1 MDIKT
6 AEKRIAELTREINEH
21 NYRYYV
27 EDSPVVSDAEYDRLI
42 KELKDLEEKFLDLS
56 QPDSPTQRVGGQPIE
71 GFVTVRHLRP
81 MFSLENGNSVE
92 EVRDFDQRVRK
103 LIEVP
108 QVEYTVELKIDGV
121 ALSLIYQSGRFLR
134 AITRG
139 DGVQGDDVTEN
150 VRTIP
155 VIPLRIDY
163 TDPLEVRGE
172 AYLRHDEFARINSQ
186 RETEGEPIFANPR
199 NAAAGSLKQL
209 DSREVARRKILFFA
223 WAGFLSENLKK
234 HSLVLDFLRK
244 RRFPVNPN
252 IRTFQG
258 IDAVIE
264 YCNSWQEKRHTLPYD
279 TDGMVIK
286 VNRLDWQGA
295 IGFTSKSPR
304 WALAYKFPAEQATTR
319 INTIVVQVGR
329 LGTITPVAELEPVFL
344 SGSTVSRASLHNQ
357 DEIKR
362 LGVKIG
368 DRVFI
373 EKAGEIIPQVV
384 KVITESRTGQEVD
397 FVMPQNCPVC
407 AGRLHREEG
416 EVAVRCTNIRCP
428 AQVKERV
435 LHFAGRDAMDI
446 EGLGIEMVNVLV
458 DKGLISDF
466 GDLYYLKYE
475 ELVELDRMAQKST
488 ENLLAA
494 ITKSKER
501 DLVNLLFGLGIRHVG
516 TRAAEILAE
525 NFSTLEELDRANIE
539 DLTAIREI
547 GPALAES
554 ITDFFRDAETKKVIA
569 KLKVAGVNTVRK
581 AQKSPAGNPVF
592 AGKSVVVTGI
602 LEGMAR
608 SEAEK
613 MVKELGGRVS
623 SSVSKKTDYLIVG
636 KDPGSKLDK
645 AKEFGVKIL
654 TEDKFLEMTKNK
666 CLSPGGGGEVGG

>member
-1 MDIKT
+1 MDIKA
-6 AEKRIAELTREINEH
+6 AEKRIAELIREINEH
-21 NYRYYV
+21 NYRYYM
-27 EDSPVVSDAEYDRLI
+27 EDNPVVGDVEYDRLV
-42 KELKDLEEKFLDLS
+42 KELKDLEEKFPMLR
-56 QPDSPTQRVGGQPIE
+56 QPDSPTRRVGGQPIE
-71 GFVTVRHLRP
+71 GFVTVRHSRL
-81 MFSLENGNSVE
+81 MLSLENGNSEE

-103 LIEVP
+103 LLEVP

-150 VRTIP
+150 VRTIS

-163 TDPLEVRGE
+163 AGSLEVRGE
-172 AYLRHDEFARINSQ
+172 AYLSHDEFARINRQ
-186 RETEGEPIFANPR
+186 RESEGEAAFVNPR
-199 NAAAGSLKQL
+199 NATAGSLKQL

-223 WAGFLSENLKK
+223 WAGFLSEDLKE
-234 HSLVLDFLRK
+234 HRLVLEFLRK
-244 RRFPVNPN
+244 QRFPVNPH

-258 IDAVIE
+258 IDTVIE
-264 YCNSWQEKRHTLPYD
+264 YRNSWQEKRHTLPYD

-286 VNRLDWQGA
+286 VNHLAWQDVV
-295 IGFTSKSPR
+295 GFTSKSPR
-304 WALAYKFPAEQATTR
+304 WALAYKFPAEQVTTR
-319 INTIVVQVGR
+319 IKNIVVQVGR

-368 DRVFI
+368 DRVFV
-373 EKAGEIIPQVV
+373 EKAGEIIPQVI
-384 KVITESRTGQEVD
+384 KVIPELRTGEEVD
-397 FVMPQNCPVC
+397 FVLPKNCPVC
-407 AGRLHREEG
+407 ESRLHQAEG

-446 EGLGIEMVNVLV
+446 EGLGIEMVTVLV

-466 GDLYYLKYE
+466 GDLYSLTYE
-475 ELVELDRMAQKST
+475 KLIELDRMAKKST

-494 ITKSKER
+494 IAKSKER

-525 NFSTLEELDRANIE
+525 NFSTLKELEQAKVE

-554 ITDFFRDAETKKVIA
+554 ITDFFQDTETTKVID
-569 KLKVAGVNTVRK
+569 KLKNAGVNMVQKEKKAPVR
-581 AQKSPAGNPVF
+581 NPVF
-592 AGKSVVVTGI
+592 VGKSVVVTGI

-608 SEAEK
+608 SEAERL
-613 MVKELGGRVS
+613 VKELGGRVS
-623 SSVSKKTDYLIVG
+623 SSVSKKTDYLVVG

-645 AKEFGVKIL
+645 AKIFGVKII
-654 TEDKFLEMTKNK
+654 TKEDFLKMVEKQNS
-666 CLSPGGGGEVGG
+666 SP

>member
-6 AEKRIAELTREINEH
+6 AEKRIAKLTREIVEH

-27 EDSPVVSDAEYDRLI
+27 EDNPVISDIEYDRLV
-42 KELKDLEEKFLDLS
+42 KELKELEENFPMLRR
-56 QPDSPTQRVGGQPIE
+56 PDSPTQRVGGQPIE

-103 LIEVP
+103 LLEVP

-139 DGVQGDDVTEN
+139 DGVRGDDVTEN

-163 TDPLEVRGE
+163 TGPLEVRGE
-172 AYLRHDEFARINSQ
+172 AYLRHDEFARINRQ
-186 RETEGEPIFANPR
+186 REAEGESIFVNPR

-223 WAGFLSENLKK
+223 WAGFLSEDLKD
-234 HSLVLDFLRK
+234 HRLVLEFLRK
-244 RRFPVNPN
+244 HRFPVNPQ

-264 YCNSWQEKRHTLPYD
+264 YCNSWQEKRYTLPYD

-286 VNRLDWQGA
+286 VNRLAWQDAVGS
-295 IGFTSKSPR
+295 TSKSPR

-319 INTIVVQVGR
+319 IKDIVVQVGR

-384 KVITESRTGQEVD
+384 KVVPESRTGKEVD
-397 FVMPQNCPVC
+397 FAMPDNCPVC
-407 AGRLHREEG
+407 AGRLHREGG

-435 LHFAGRDAMDI
+435 FHFAGRDAMDI
-446 EGLGIEMVNVLV
+446 EGLGVEMVTVLV

-466 GDLYYLKYE
+466 GDLYFLTYE
-475 ELVELDRMAQKST
+475 KLIRLDRMAKKST

-501 DLVNLLFGLGIRHVG
+501 DLVNLIFGLGIRHVG

-525 NFSTLEELDRANIE
+525 NFSTLKELEQAKAT
-539 DLTAIREI
+539 DLIAIREI
-547 GPALAES
+547 GPVAAES
-554 ITDFFRDAETKKVIA
+554 ITDFFRDTETVKVIN
-569 KLKVAGVNTVRK
+569 KLKTAEVNTV
-581 AQKSPAGNPVF
+581 QKEKKPPARNPIF
-592 AGKSVVVTGI
+592 AGKSVVVTGT
-602 LEGMAR
+602 LEGMTR
-608 SEAEK
+608 SGAEK
-613 MVKELGGRVS
+613 MVKKLGGRVS
-623 SSVSKKTDYLIVG
+623 SSVSKKTGYLIAG

-645 AKEFGVKIL
+645 AKNFGVKIF
-654 TEDKFLEMTKNK
+654 TEEDFLEMTK
-666 CLSPGGGGEVGG
+666 

>member
-1 MDIKT
+1 
-6 AEKRIAELTREINEH
+6 
-21 NYRYYV
+21 
-27 EDSPVVSDAEYDRLI
+27 
-42 KELKDLEEKFLDLS
+42 
-56 QPDSPTQRVGGQPIE
+56 
-71 GFVTVRHLRP
+71 VTVRHARL
-81 MFSLENGNSVE
+81 MLSLENGNSE
-92 EVRDFDQRVRK
+92 QEVRDFDQRVRK
-103 LIEVP
+103 LLEVP

-150 VRTIP
+150 VRTIS

-163 TDPLEVRGE
+163 ADPLEVRGE
-172 AYLRHDEFARINSQ
+172 AYLSHEEFVRINRQ
-186 RETEGEPIFANPR
+186 RESEGEPSFVNPR
-199 NAAAGSLKQL
+199 NAAAGSLKHL

-223 WAGFLSENLKK
+223 WAGFLSEDLKE
-234 HSLVLDFLRK
+234 HHLVLEFLRR
-244 RRFPVNPN
+244 RRFPVNPH

-258 IDAVIE
+258 IDAVME

-286 VNRLDWQGA
+286 VNRLAWQDA
-295 IGFTSKSPR
+295 AGFTSKSPR

-319 INTIVVQVGR
+319 IKNIVVQVGR

-362 LGVKIG
+362 LDVRIG

-373 EKAGEIIPQVV
+373 EKAGEIIPQVI
-384 KVITESRTGQEVD
+384 KVISELRTGEEVD
-397 FVMPQNCPVC
+397 FVMPKNCPAC
-407 AGRLHREEG
+407 GGRLHQAEG

-446 EGLGIEMVNVLV
+446 EGLGIEMVTVLV

-466 GDLYYLKYE
+466 GDLYSLTYE
-475 ELVELDRMAQKST
+475 KLIELDRMAKKST
-488 ENLLAA
+488 ENLLSA
-494 ITKSKER
+494 IKKSKGR

-516 TRAAEILAE
+516 ARAAEILAE
-525 NFSTLEELDRANIE
+525 NFSSLDELEQAKAE
-539 DLTAIREI
+539 DLTALREI
-547 GPALAES
+547 GPVLAES
-554 ITDFFRDAETKKVIA
+554 IADFFRDAETKKVID
-569 KLKVAGVNTVRK
+569 KLKIAGVNMVQKEQKPSARK
-581 AQKSPAGNPVF
+581 QVF

-608 SEAEK
+608 SEAERL
-613 MVKELGGRVS
+613 VKELGGRVS
-623 SSVSKKTDYLIVG
+623 SSVSKKTDYLVVG

-645 AKEFGVKIL
+645 AKNFGVKIL
-654 TEDKFLEMTKNK
+654 TEENFLEITK
-666 CLSPGGGGEVGG
+666 

>member
-21 NYRYYV
+21 NYHYYV
-27 EDSPVVSDAEYDRLI
+27 EDNPVVSDAEYDRLI
-42 KELKDLEEKFLDLS
+42 KELKYLEEKFPALS
-56 QPDSPTQRVGGQPIE
+56 QPDSPTRRVGGQPIE

-81 MFSLENGNSVE
+81 MFSLDNGNSVE

-103 LIEVP
+103 LLEVP

-155 VIPLRIDY
+155 VIPLRIGY
-163 TDPLEVRGE
+163 AQALEVRGE
-172 AYLRHDEFARINSQ
+172 AYLRHDEFARINRQ
-186 RETEGEPIFANPR
+186 REAEDEPVFANPR

-223 WAGFLSENLKK
+223 WAGFLSEDLKE
-234 HSLVLDFLRK
+234 HSRVLEFLRK
-244 RRFPVNPN
+244 YRFPVNPH

-258 IDAVIE
+258 IEAVIE

-279 TDGMVIK
+279 TDGMVVK
-286 VNRLDWQGA
+286 VNRLAWQDSV
-295 IGFTSKSPR
+295 GFTSKSPR

-319 INTIVVQVGR
+319 IKNIVVQVGR

-362 LGVKIG
+362 LDVKIG

-384 KVITESRTGQEVD
+384 KVITESRTGKEVD
-397 FVMPQNCPVC
+397 FVMPKNCPVC
-407 AGRLHREEG
+407 TGRLHREEG

-428 AQVKERV
+428 AQIKERV

-446 EGLGIEMVNVLV
+446 EGLGVEMVTVLV
-458 DKGLISDF
+458 DKDLISDF
-466 GDLYYLKYE
+466 GDLYSLTYE
-475 ELVELDRMAQKST
+475 KLISLDRMAKKST

-494 ITKSKER
+494 IKKSKER

-525 NFSTLEELDRANIE
+525 NFSTLDGLARAGRE

-547 GPALAES
+547 GPVLAES
-554 ITDFFRDAETKKVIA
+554 ITGFFRETEARAVID
-569 KLKVAGVNTVRK
+569 KLKRAGVNMV
-581 AQKSPAGNPVF
+581 QKEQKKPAGKRVF
-592 AGKSVVVTGI
+592 AGKSVVVTGT
-602 LEGMAR
+602 LEGMTR

-613 MVKELGGRVS
+613 LVKEAGGRVS

-636 KDPGSKLDK
+636 RDPGSKLEK
-645 AKEFGVKIL
+645 AEGFGVKTL
-654 TEDKFLEMTKNK
+654 TEAEFLEIAKQ
-666 CLSPGGGGEVGG
+666 